1 MDNASAH
8 PVTVPRALIES
19 VTSFFGPEW
28 EHLLPGTAV
37 RHLGEWGLTVAGE
50 SMHGA
55 VALVVPV
62 RRADGTSA
70 VLKIQPQ
77 DPETEGEPLAL
88 RAWDGDG
95 AVRLLDHGPRT
106 GAMLLE
112 ALDPGRRLDG
122 EPLEPALEV
131 IGSLL
136 ARLTAHPGPEGLRGL
151 GPITRD
157 IADRG
162 RARAARVEEARRA
175 VLERWAAIA
184 DELAAD
190 PGDRLLHWDLHYE
203 NVLAP
208 LEGTDRGDWLAIDPK
223 PLVGDPGFELL
234 PALRNRWAEA
244 EETGDPVRAT
254 RRRFDLLT
262 EVAGLDRD
270 RARAWTRVR
279 LLQDCLWMDEG
290 RRRVPRAH
298 ALIDRALE
306 G

>member
-1 MDNASAH
+1 MDNGSVR
-8 PVTVPRALIES
+8 PVSVPDALVES

-28 EHLLPGTAV
+28 ARRLPALAV
-37 RHLGEWGLTVAGE
+37 GRLDEWGLTVAGE

-88 RAWDGDG
+88 RAWNGDG
-95 AVRLLDHGPRT
+95 AVRLFDHDPRT

-112 ALDPGRRLDG
+112 ALDAGRRLDD

-151 GPITRD
+151 GP
-157 IADRG
+157 
-162 RARAARVEEARRA
+162 
-175 VLERWAAIA
+175 
-184 DELAAD
+184 
-190 PGDRLLHWDLHYE
+190 
-203 NVLAP
+203 
-208 LEGTDRGDWLAIDPK
+208 
-223 PLVGDPGFELL
+223 
-234 PALRNRWAEA
+234 
-244 EETGDPVRAT
+244 
-254 RRRFDLLT
+254 LT
-262 EVAGLDRD
+262 EVAGLDRE

-279 LLQDCLWMDEG
+279 LLQDCLWLEDARHRVPPRARPHRPGAGRLRGGAGDFDARGRGPERAPMSLSVGFRHLSHPFAERSRCPLPARPSTPNCCPPWPGSTPRCLRASSRSRSTRCAPAPSIWHPG
-290 RRRVPRAH
+290 RRPT
-298 ALIDRALE
+298 
-306 G
+306 

>member
-1 MDNASAH
+1 MDNGSVD
-8 PVTVPRALIES
+8 PVSMPDALVES

-28 EHLLPGTAV
+28 ARRLPALAV
-37 RHLGEWGLTVAGE
+37 ERLDEWGLTVAGE

-62 RRADGTSA
+62 RRVDGTSA

-88 RAWDGDG
+88 RAWNGDG
-95 AVRLLDHGPRT
+95 AVRLFDHDPRT

-112 ALDPGRRLDG
+112 TLDAGRRLDD

-136 ARLTAHPGPEGLRGL
+136 ARLTAHPGLEGLRGL
-151 GPITRD
+151 GPLTRD

-162 RARAARVEEARRA
+162 RAGVSRMEEPWRP
-175 VLERWAAIA
+175 VLERWVAIA
-184 DELAAD
+184 DELSAD

-262 EVAGLDRD
+262 EVVGLDRE

-279 LLQDCLWMDEG
+279 LLQDCLWMEDA
-290 RRRVPRAH
+290 RHRVPRVH
-298 ALIDRALE
+298 ALIDRALD

>member
-1 MDNASAH
+1 MDNGSVH
-8 PVTVPRALIES
+8 PVGVPDALVET

-28 EHLLPGTAV
+28 ARRLPALAV
-37 RHLGEWGLTVAGE
+37 GRLDEWGLTVAGE

-88 RAWDGDG
+88 RTWNGDG
-95 AVRLLDHGPRT
+95 AVRLFDHDPRT

-112 ALDPGRRLDG
+112 TLDAGRRLDD

-151 GPITRD
+151 GPLTRD

-162 RARAARVEEARRA
+162 RARATRMAESWRPM
-175 VLERWAAIA
+175 LERWAAIA
-184 DELAAD
+184 DELSAD

-203 NVLAP
+203 NVIAP
-208 LEGTDRGDWLAIDPK
+208 LEGTERDDWLAIDPK

-262 EVAGLDRD
+262 EVAGLDRE

-279 LLQDCLWMDEG
+279 LLQDCLWMEDA
-290 RRRVPRAH
+290 RHRVPRAH
-298 ALIDRALE
+298 ALIDRALD